1 MREWVDLR
9 ALVEHA
15 APAYNSDL
23 EQRSTSFFSNYPRFR
38 GKRPATELKF
48 VSLCSY

>member
-1 MREWVDLR
+1 MRKEVDLR

-23 EQRSTSFFSNYPRFR
+23 EQRSTSFF
-38 GKRPATELKF
+38 ELSE
-48 VSLCSY
+48 V